1 MKNSLE
7 TKLGYFVVLVV
18 FAAWIIMETLGGM
31 QMFQS
36 GYRVSA
42 LFNTAQDLKLGDNVK
57 MAGVDIGRVEK
68 IALTEGL
75 ASVTMKLNSSDSVNT
90 NYDSTQYIKVGDSV
104 KKHGVEIGSI
114 ENIVLIE
121 SKVNVTM
128 KLHPDAVVKT
138 DSRATIKFTGLMGQN
153 FVAISFGSPNEP
165 AAIDGAVLAT
175 EEQPDLNAVM
185 AKLNDAATGL
195 DNFGKSFSGTKID
208 DLLGPLLDFVK
219 QNSGNI
225 GGAISNIDNITTQ
238 IASGQ
243 GTVGRMIYTDQ
254 LYDSALTT
262 VSNIQDAAGSAKDV
276 LSTAKSVIN
285 GVAAGQGTIG
295 KLVTDET
302 LYNATTASMTNL
314 NQILLRIN
322 QGQGTIGK
330 LVNDQEFYKNA
341 KLTLQKVDKAAD
353 SLEDQG
359 PLSVIGIM
367 ANQFGL

>member
-7 TKLGYFVVLVV
+7 TKLGIFAVLVV
-18 FAAWIIMETLGGM
+18 FAAWIIMETLGGL
-31 QMFQS
+31 QMFQG
-36 GYRVSA
+36 GYRVNA
-42 LFNTAQDLKLGDNVK
+42 LFNTAQDLKVGDNVK
-57 MAGVDIGRVEK
+57 MAGVEIGRVEA
-68 IALTEGL
+68 ITLTNQ
-75 ASVTMKLNSSDSVNT
+75 SVNVAMKLRPG
-90 NYDSTQYIKVGDSV
+90 I
-104 KKHGVEIGSI
+104 I
-114 ENIVLIE
+114 
-121 SKVNVTM
+121 
-128 KLHPDAVVKT
+128 VKT
-138 DSRATIKFTGLMGQN
+138 DSKASIRFTGLMGQN
-153 FVAISFGSPNEP
+153 FVSVSFGSP
-165 AAIDGAVLAT
+165 GAPPVVDSATLQT

-185 AKLNDAATGL
+185 AKLNDAADGIKR
-195 DNFGKSFSGTKID
+195 FGDAFSGDKISN
-208 DLLGPLLDFVK
+208 LVGPLVDFVK

-225 GGAISNIDNITTQ
+225 SGAISNIDNITGQ
-238 IASGQ
+238 IAGGQ
-243 GTVGRMIYTDQ
+243 GTVGKLIYKDE
-254 LYDSALTT
+254 LYDSALGT
-262 VSNIQDAAGSAKDV
+262 VTNLQDAV
-276 LSTAKSVIN
+276 TEVRSVVTGITN
-285 GVAAGQGTIG
+285 GQGTIG